1 MVANAVRW
9 TVQDLEAMPDDG
21 GWKRY
26 EVVDGELF
34 VSHAPHIFHQSAAG
48 QLQVALGNW
57 SDESDLG
64 RVFHAPG
71 VVLSPE
77 DGVIPDLVWV
87 THKRFGLGINE
98 AGHLTVAPELIVEV
112 LSAGKSNEQRDKEA
126 KRKLYSVYGVR
137 EYWIVDWRLKTMEIY
152 RRNQAQLEL
161 VCTLLENDVLSS
173 PLLPEFEMVVS
184 QVFG

>member
-26 EVVDGELF
+26 EVIDGELF
-34 VSHAPHIFHQSAAG
+34 VTRAPHIFHQGAAG
-48 QLQVALGNW
+48 RLHVALEIW
-57 SDESDLG
+57 SEKVGSG
-64 RVFHAPG
+64 RVFETPG
-71 VVLSPE
+71 VVFSPE

-87 THKRFGLGINE
+87 SHERLENGVDE
-98 AGHLTVAPELIVEV
+98 AGHFTVAPELIVEV

-126 KRKLYSVYGVR
+126 KRKLYSLYGVR
-137 EYWIVDWRLKTMEIY
+137 EYWIVDWRQKTIEVY

-161 VCTLLENDVLSS
+161 VCTLLENDLLSS

-184 QVFG
+184 QVFS